1 MLMGLN
7 MADTTV
13 IITVPAMVGVPT
25 DAIIK
30 ATIPS
35 DAMELI
41 LPAMLAQYGYQP
53 TIPDPDWTPADDS
66 PQTAVTNP
74 ESPVSFFVRM
84 IRENFLNP
92 IAVQH
97 RVDQDVAATRTNSQ
111 ASAQAVLATQ
121 TQTTGD

>member
-1 MLMGLN
+1 MS
-7 MADTTV
+7 TV
-13 IITVPAMVGVPT
+13 PSTIIITVPAMAGVSA
-25 DAIIK
+25 DAVVK

-41 LPAMLAQYGYQP
+41 LPAVLAQYGYQP
-53 TIPDPDWTPADDS
+53 TIPDPDWVPGDDW

-121 TQTTGD
+121 TQTPGD